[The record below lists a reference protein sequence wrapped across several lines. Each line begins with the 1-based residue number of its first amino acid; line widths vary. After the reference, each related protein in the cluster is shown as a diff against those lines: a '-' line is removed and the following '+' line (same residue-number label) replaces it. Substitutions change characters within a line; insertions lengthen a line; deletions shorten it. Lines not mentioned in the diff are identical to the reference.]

1 MRARHRPIM
10 VVVDEYGGTAGIV
23 TIEDLVEEL
32 VGDIK
37 NEEEKAHVPLRR
49 VDSGRWQA
57 DATMRVF
64 DVDEALELDL
74 PEGDYETLGGLVIE
88 RLGRI
93 PTVGE
98 SLVVGGVRIEV
109 LEADR
114 KRVIQVALV
123 RLPRRGRGA

>member
-1 MRARHRPIM
+1 
-10 VVVDEYGGTAGIV
+10 VVDEYGGTAGIV

-37 NEEEKAHVPLRR
+37 NEEETAHVPLKGTGA
-49 VDSGRWQA
+49 GRWQA

-64 DVDEALELDL
+64 DVNEALDIEL

-93 PTVGE
+93 PNVGD
-98 SLVVGGVRIEV
+98 VVQVGGVRIEV
-109 LEADR
+109 LAADR
-114 KRVIQVALV
+114 RRVRQVAIARV
-123 RLPRRGRGA
+123 QRGRRTP